1 MRGDYD
7 YMILDEFSLIED
19 QIVEFTKNKRECV
32 DALIERIRRTA
43 KIIIADA
50 FITDDG
56 VDFFRMLRQDITI
69 YENIYPRQQEK
80 ELYVI
85 KNHGKF
91 IQLITQTLRENKK
104 AIIPCGSKDDVKTLA
119 ANFGNT
125 NKVVKTYT
133 GDDVIDEDPTRT

>member
-1 MRGDYD
+1 VRGDYD